1 MTSLRVLTL
10 ATLLAVAHVAGVPS
24 ARADVGCGQPCRGLV
39 LEAQA
44 LEGRARYQEA
54 LTKYKAAEQADPT
67 ASIPLSLAAGLVLKL
82 STVAPQDKA
91 PQLRD
96 MARALAERATSLAA
110 DDPVA
115 QEVLRM
121 LDDPA
126 PPPLHQPNARAAKL
140 MAEGEAAFARQD
152 IKAALAKYESTMLAD
167 PQYSSAWVA
176 AGNCH
181 YVQRDW
187 KGAEAL
193 FRQATLIEP
202 HNSQAWRYLS
212 DALFYQD
219 KRSAAEAMLYKA
231 IEADPSQRPNWSK
244 LARYR
249 AGAGLPLKALGLRRG
264 VRVAE
269 NADGKYVIS
278 LDSQTDAE
286 KTPDH
291 AFRLA
296 LGMMEVALRTEDK
309 DKDKDKR
316 KSAFEI
322 ELATWRQALK
332 IADEAEANSG
342 EGILDPGLLQVR
354 TLAREGQLE
363 PAILLLMFRQA
374 YRPALGEWMAANP
387 GGVKYFID
395 RYGVMP

>member
-10 ATLLAVAHVAGVPS
+10 AAFFAVVHVAAAPS
-24 ARADVGCGQPCRGLV
+24 AHADIGCGQPCRGLV

-44 LEGRARYQEA
+44 LEGSARYQEA

-96 MARALAERATSLAA
+96 MARALAERAMLLAT

-152 IKAALAKYESTMLAD
+152 IKAALAKYEATMLAD

-187 KGAEAL
+187 NGAEAL

-202 HNSQAWRYLS
+202 HNAQAWRYLS

-219 KRSAAEAMLYKA
+219 KRGAAEAMLYKA

-264 VRVAE
+264 VRVAQ

-278 LDSQTDAE
+278 LDSKTDAE

-296 LGMMEVALRTEDK
+296 LGMTEVALRTGDK
-309 DKDKDKR
+309 GKR

-322 ELATWRQALK
+322 ELETWRQALK

-354 TLAREGQLE
+354 ALAREGQLE

-374 YRPALGEWMAANP
+374 YRPALQAWMATNP

>member
-1 MTSLRVLTL
+1 MTSFRVLTL
-10 ATLLAVAHVAGVPS
+10 ATLLAVVHVAGAPS
-24 ARADVGCGQPCRGLV
+24 AHADVGCGQPCRGLV
-39 LEAQA
+39 LEAQS

-96 MARALAERATSLAA
+96 MARALAERATLLAA

-121 LDDPA
+121 LDDPT
-126 PPPLHQPNARAAKL
+126 PPPLHPPNARAAKL

-152 IKAALAKYESTMLAD
+152 IKAALAKYEATMLAD

-219 KRSAAEAMLYKA
+219 KRGAAEAMLYKA

-264 VRVAE
+264 VRVAQ

-296 LGMMEVALRTEDK
+296 LGMTEVALRTGDK
-309 DKDKDKR
+309 GKR

-322 ELATWRQALK
+322 ELETWRQALK

-354 TLAREGQLE
+354 ALAREGQLE

-374 YRPALGEWMAANP
+374 YRPALEAWMAANP

-395 RYGVMP
+395 RYCVMP

>member
-1 MTSLRVLTL
+1 
-10 ATLLAVAHVAGVPS
+10 
-24 ARADVGCGQPCRGLV
+24 
-39 LEAQA
+39 
-44 LEGRARYQEA
+44 
-54 LTKYKAAEQADPT
+54 
-67 ASIPLSLAAGLVLKL
+67 
-82 STVAPQDKA
+82 
-91 PQLRD
+91 
-96 MARALAERATSLAA
+96 
-110 DDPVA
+110 
-115 QEVLRM
+115 
-121 LDDPA
+121 
-126 PPPLHQPNARAAKL
+126 
-140 MAEGEAAFARQD
+140 
-152 IKAALAKYESTMLAD
+152 
-167 PQYSSAWVA
+167 
-176 AGNCH
+176 
-181 YVQRDW
+181 
-187 KGAEAL
+187 
-193 FRQATLIEP
+193 
-202 HNSQAWRYLS
+202 
-212 DALFYQD
+212 
-219 KRSAAEAMLYKA
+219 MLYKA

-278 LDSQTDAE
+278 LDSKTDAE
-286 KTPDH
+286 RTPDH

-296 LGMMEVALRTEDK
+296 LGMTEVALRTE
-309 DKDKDKR
+309 DKDKR

-354 TLAREGQLE
+354 ALAREGQLE

-374 YRPALGEWMAANP
+374 YRPALQAWMAANP

>member
-10 ATLLAVAHVAGVPS
+10 AAFFAVVHVAAAPS
-24 ARADVGCGQPCRGLV
+24 AHADIGCGQPCRGLV

-44 LEGRARYQEA
+44 LEGSARYQEA

-96 MARALAERATSLAA
+96 MARALAERAMLLAT

-152 IKAALAKYESTMLAD
+152 IKVALSKYEATMLAD

-176 AGNCH
+176 AGNCR
-181 YVQRDW
+181 YAQRDW

-202 HNSQAWRYLS
+202 HNAQAWRYLS

-219 KRSAAEAMLYKA
+219 KRGAAEAMLYKA

-249 AGAGLPLKALGLRRG
+249 TGAGLPLKALGLRRG

-278 LDSQTDAE
+278 LDSQTEAE

-296 LGMMEVALRTEDK
+296 LGMTEVALRTQDK
-309 DKDKDKR
+309 NKR

-322 ELATWRQALK
+322 ELEAWRLALK

-342 EGILDPGLLQVR
+342 AGILDPGLLQVR
-354 TLAREGQLE
+354 ALAREGQLE

-374 YRPALGEWMAANP
+374 YRPALQAWMAANP

>member
-1 MTSLRVLTL
+1 MTSVRVPML
-10 ATLLAVAHVAGVPS
+10 AALLALVHVAGAPS
-24 ARADVGCGQPCRGLV
+24 AHADIGCGQPCRGLV
-39 LEAQA
+39 LQAQA

-82 STVAPQDKA
+82 STVAPQDAA

-96 MARALAERATSLAA
+96 MSRALAERAARLEA

-126 PPPLHQPNARAAKL
+126 PSPLHQPNARAATL

-152 IKAALAKYESTMLAD
+152 LKAALARYEATMRAD

-181 YVQRDW
+181 YVRRDW
-187 KGAEAL
+187 TRAEAL
-193 FRQATLIEP
+193 FRAATVIEP
-202 HNSQAWRYLS
+202 HNAQAWRYLS

-219 KRSAAEAMLYKA
+219 KRAAAEAMLYKA
-231 IEADPSQRPNWSK
+231 IEADPSQRPNWRK
-244 LARYR
+244 LAQYR
-249 AGAGLPLKALGLRRG
+249 AGAGMPLSSLGLRRG
-264 VRVAE
+264 VRVLE
-269 NADGKYVIS
+269 NADGNYVIS
-278 LDSQTDAE
+278 LDPQTDAE

-296 LGMMEVALRTEDK
+296 LGMTEVALRTDDK
-309 DKDKDKR
+309 DRR

-322 ELATWRQALK
+322 ELESWRQALK
-332 IADEAEANSG
+332 IADEAEAKSG

-354 TLAREGQLE
+354 ALAREGQLE
-363 PAILLLMFRQA
+363 AAILLLMFRQA
-374 YRPALGEWMAANP
+374 YRPALQAWIAANP

-395 RYGVMP
+395 RFGVQP

>member
-10 ATLLAVAHVAGVPS
+10 AAFFAVVHVAAAPS
-24 ARADVGCGQPCRGLV
+24 AHADIGCGQPCRGLV

-44 LEGRARYQEA
+44 LEGSARYQEA

-96 MARALAERATSLAA
+96 MARALAERAMLLAT

-152 IKAALAKYESTMLAD
+152 IKVALSKYEATMLAD

-176 AGNCH
+176 AGNCR
-181 YVQRDW
+181 YAQRDW

-202 HNSQAWRYLS
+202 HNAQAWRYLS

-219 KRSAAEAMLYKA
+219 KRGAAEAMLYKA

-278 LDSQTDAE
+278 LDSQTEAE

-296 LGMMEVALRTEDK
+296 LGMTEVALRTQ
-309 DKDKDKR
+309 DKDKR

-322 ELATWRQALK
+322 ELEAWRLALK

-342 EGILDPGLLQVR
+342 AGILDPGLLQVR
-354 TLAREGQLE
+354 ALAREGQLE

-374 YRPALGEWMAANP
+374 YRPALQAWMAANP

>member
-10 ATLLAVAHVAGVPS
+10 AALLAATHVAGAPS

-39 LEAQA
+39 LEAQV

-54 LTKYKAAEQADPT
+54 LTKYKQAELADPT

-96 MARALAERATSLAA
+96 MARALAERATLLAA

-152 IKAALAKYESTMLAD
+152 IKAALAKYEATMLAD

-244 LARYR
+244 LAMYR
-249 AGAGLPLKALGLRRG
+249 SGAGLPLKALGLRRG

-278 LDSQTDAE
+278 LDSKTDAE

-296 LGMMEVALRTEDK
+296 LGMTEVRLRTEDK
-309 DKDKDKR
+309 AKA
-316 KSAFEI
+316 KSAFRI
-322 ELATWRQALK
+322 ELEAWRLALK

-354 TLAREGQLE
+354 ALAREGQLE

-374 YRPALGEWMAANP
+374 YRPALQAWMAANP

>member
-1 MTSLRVLTL
+1 MTLPRVLTL
-10 ATLLAVAHVAGVPS
+10 AALLAVLQVAAAPG
-24 ARADVGCGQPCRGLV
+24 ARADIGCGQPCRGLV

-54 LTKYKAAEQADPT
+54 LTKYKAAEHADPT

-96 MARALAERATSLAA
+96 MARALAERAASLAA

-126 PPPLHQPNARAAKL
+126 PSPLHQPNTRAAKL
-140 MAEGEAAFARQD
+140 MADGEAAFARQD
-152 IKAALAKYESTMLAD
+152 CKAALAKYEATMLAD

-181 YVQRDW
+181 YMQRDFTR
-187 KGAEAL
+187 AEAL
-193 FRQATLIEP
+193 FRAATVIEP

-219 KRSAAEAMLYKA
+219 KRAAAEAALYKA
-231 IEADPSQRPNWSK
+231 IEADPSQRPNWGK
-244 LARYR
+244 LASYR

-264 VRVAE
+264 VRVSE
-269 NADGKYVIS
+269 NAGGKYVIT
-278 LDSQTDAE
+278 LDPQTDAE

-291 AFRLA
+291 AIRLA
-296 LGMMEVALRTEDK
+296 LGMTEAQLRTD
-309 DKDKDKR
+309 DTDR
-316 KSAFEI
+316 RMSAFEI
-322 ELATWRQALK
+322 ELASWRQALK
-332 IADEAEANSG
+332 IADEAEASG
-342 EGILDPGLLQVR
+342 GAGLTDPGLLQVR
-354 TLAREGQLE
+354 ALAREGQLE

-374 YRPALGEWMAANP
+374 YRPALQAWMAANP

>member
-1 MTSLRVLTL
+1 MTFPRVLTL
-10 ATLLAVAHVAGVPS
+10 AVLLAVVHIAGAPS
-24 ARADVGCGQPCRGLV
+24 ARADIGCGQPCRGLV
-39 LEAQA
+39 LEGQS

-54 LTKYKAAEQADPT
+54 LTKYREAEQADPA
-67 ASIPLSLAAGLVLKL
+67 ASMPLSLAAGLVLKL
-82 STVAPQDKA
+82 STVAPYDKA

-96 MARALAERATSLAA
+96 MSRALAERAALLAA

-126 PPPLHQPNARAAKL
+126 LPPLHQPNARAAKL

-152 IKAALAKYESTMLAD
+152 IKAALAKYEATMLAD
-167 PQYSSAWVA
+167 PQYASAWIA

-193 FRQATLIEP
+193 FRQATVIEP

-219 KRSAAEAMLYKA
+219 KPAAAEAMLYKA
-231 IEADPSQRPNWSK
+231 IEADPSQRPNWIK

-249 AGAGLPLKALGLRRG
+249 AGAGLPLKTLGLRRG

-286 KTPDH
+286 KSPDH
-291 AFRLA
+291 ALRLA
-296 LGMMEVALRTEDK
+296 LGVTEVALRTDHK
-309 DKDKDKR
+309 DRR

-332 IADEAEANSG
+332 IAGEAESSSG
-342 EGILDPGLLQVR
+342 EGIADPGLLQVR
-354 TLAREGQLE
+354 ALAREGQLE

-374 YRPALGEWMAANP
+374 YRPALQAWMAANP

>member
-1 MTSLRVLTL
+1 MIVPRVLTL
-10 ATLLAVAHVAGVPS
+10 AVLLAVVHVAGAPS
-24 ARADVGCGQPCRGLV
+24 ARADIGCGQPCRGLV
-39 LEAQA
+39 LEAQR
-44 LEGRARYQEA
+44 LEGQARYQEA
-54 LTKYKAAEQADPT
+54 LTRYRKAEQADPT
-67 ASIPLSLAAGLVLKL
+67 ASMPLSLAAGLVLKL

-96 MARALAERATSLAA
+96 MARALAERAAQLAA

-126 PPPLHQPNARAAKL
+126 LPPLHVPNAKAAKL

-152 IKAALAKYESTMLAD
+152 VKLALAKYEATMLAD

-181 YVQRDW
+181 YMRRDW
-187 KGAEAL
+187 SRAEAL
-193 FRQATLIEP
+193 FRRATVIEP
-202 HNSQAWRYLS
+202 HNSRAWRYLS
-212 DALFYQD
+212 DALFHQD

-244 LARYR
+244 LAGYR
-249 AGAGLPLKALGLRRG
+249 AGAGMPLKTLGLRRG
-264 VRVAE
+264 VRVVE
-269 NADGKYVIS
+269 SGDGNYVIS
-278 LDSQTDAE
+278 LDPQTDAG

-291 AFRLA
+291 ALRLT
-296 LGMMEVALRTEDK
+296 LGMTEAQLRTDDK
-309 DKDKDKR
+309 DR
-316 KSAFEI
+316 RRSAFEI
-322 ELATWRQALK
+322 ELAAWRQALT
-332 IADEAEANSG
+332 IADEAEVRGGAA
-342 EGILDPGLLQVR
+342 ILDPGLLQVR
-354 TLAREGQLE
+354 ALAREGQLE

-374 YRPALGEWMAANP
+374 YRPALQAWMAANP

>member
-1 MTSLRVLTL
+1 MTSFRVLTL
-10 ATLLAVAHVAGVPS
+10 AVVLAVAHVAGASS
-24 ARADVGCGQPCRGLV
+24 ARADIGCGQPCRGLV

-54 LTKYKAAEQADPT
+54 L
-67 ASIPLSLAAGLVLKL
+67 AGLVLKL
-82 STVAPQDKA
+82 STVAPQNKA

-96 MARALAERATSLAA
+96 MARALAERATLLAA

-152 IKAALAKYESTMLAD
+152 IAAALAKYEATMLAD

-202 HNSQAWRYLS
+202 HNAQAWRYLS

-219 KRSAAEAMLYKA
+219 KRGAAEAMLYKA

-278 LDSQTDAE
+278 LDSQTDGE

-296 LGMMEVALRTEDK
+296 LGMNEVALRTD
-309 DKDKDKR
+309 DKDKR

-322 ELATWRQALK
+322 ELETWRRALK
-332 IADEAEANSG
+332 SADEAEANSG
-342 EGILDPGLLQVR
+342 AGITDPGLLQMR
-354 TLAREGQLE
+354 ALAREGQLE

-374 YRPALGEWMAANP
+374 YRPALGAWMAANP

>member
-10 ATLLAVAHVAGVPS
+10 AAFFAVVHVAAAPS
-24 ARADVGCGQPCRGLV
+24 AHADIGCGQPCRGLV

-44 LEGRARYQEA
+44 LEGSARYQEA

-96 MARALAERATSLAA
+96 MARALAERAMLLAT

-152 IKAALAKYESTMLAD
+152 IKVALSKYEATMLAD

-176 AGNCH
+176 AGNCR
-181 YVQRDW
+181 YAQRDW

-202 HNSQAWRYLS
+202 HNAQAWRYLS
-212 DALFYQD
+212 DSLFYQD
-219 KRSAAEAMLYKA
+219 KRGAAEAMLYKA

-278 LDSQTDAE
+278 LDSQTEAE

-296 LGMMEVALRTEDK
+296 LGMTEVALRTQ
-309 DKDKDKR
+309 DKDKR

-322 ELATWRQALK
+322 ELEAWRLALK

-342 EGILDPGLLQVR
+342 AGILDPGLLQVR
-354 TLAREGQLE
+354 ALAREGQLE

-374 YRPALGEWMAANP
+374 YRPALQAWMAANP

>member
-10 ATLLAVAHVAGVPS
+10 ATLLAVAHVAGAPS
-24 ARADVGCGQPCRGLV
+24 AHADVGCGQPCRGLV

-96 MARALAERATSLAA
+96 MSRALAERATLLAA

-126 PPPLHQPNARAAKL
+126 PPPLHPPNASAAKL

-152 IKAALAKYESTMLAD
+152 IKAALAKYEATMLAD

-219 KRSAAEAMLYKA
+219 KRGAAEAMLYKA

-249 AGAGLPLKALGLRRG
+249 AGAGLPLKALSLRRG

-278 LDSQTDAE
+278 LDSKTDAE

-296 LGMMEVALRTEDK
+296 LGMTEVALRTD
-309 DKDKDKR
+309 DKDKR

-342 EGILDPGLLQVR
+342 EGITEPGLLQVR
-354 TLAREGQLE
+354 ALAREGQLE

-374 YRPALGEWMAANP
+374 YRPALGAWMAANP

>member
-1 MTSLRVLTL
+1 M
-10 ATLLAVAHVAGVPS
+10 
-24 ARADVGCGQPCRGLV
+24 

-54 LTKYKAAEQADPT
+54 LTKYKAAEQADPN

-96 MARALAERATSLAA
+96 MARALAERATLLAA

-126 PPPLHQPNARAAKL
+126 PPPLHPPNASAAKL

-152 IKAALAKYESTMLAD
+152 IKAALAKYEATMLAD

-219 KRSAAEAMLYKA
+219 KRGAAEAMLYKA

-278 LDSQTDAE
+278 LDSKTDAE

-296 LGMMEVALRTEDK
+296 LGMTEVALRTGDK
-309 DKDKDKR
+309 DNR

-322 ELATWRQALK
+322 ELETWRQALK

-342 EGILDPGLLQVR
+342 AGMLDPGLLQVR
-354 TLAREGQLE
+354 ALAREGQLE

-374 YRPALGEWMAANP
+374 YRPALGAWMAANP

>member
-1 MTSLRVLTL
+1 M
-10 ATLLAVAHVAGVPS
+10 HVAAAPS
-24 ARADVGCGQPCRGLV
+24 AHADIGCGQPCRGLV

-44 LEGRARYQEA
+44 LEGSARYQEA

-96 MARALAERATSLAA
+96 MARALAERAMLLAT

-152 IKAALAKYESTMLAD
+152 IKVALSKYEATMLAD

-176 AGNCH
+176 AGNCR
-181 YVQRDW
+181 YAQRDW

-202 HNSQAWRYLS
+202 HNAQAWRYLS

-219 KRSAAEAMLYKA
+219 KRGAAEAMLYKA

-278 LDSQTDAE
+278 LDSQTEAE

-296 LGMMEVALRTEDK
+296 LGMTEVALRTE
-309 DKDKDKR
+309 DKDKR

-322 ELATWRQALK
+322 ELEAWRLALK

-342 EGILDPGLLQVR
+342 AGILDPGLLQVR
-354 TLAREGQLE
+354 ALAREGQLE

-374 YRPALGEWMAANP
+374 YRPALQAWMAANP